1 MQLPICLIWTSTSLR
16 KLSRFLLCQGT
27 CLFKHIELPSLPV
40 FTKQAALLVGGG
52 WGVHFTEVGITERRL
67 PASPWETIQLGICHR
82 AEQKARLL
90 YYYSCARRNIGVAQT
105 LLLLR
110 TKAVCL

>member
-1 MQLPICLIWTSTSLR
+1 MNSFGMQLPICLIWTSTSLR

-40 FTKQAALLVGGG
+40 FTKQEALLGGR
-52 WGVHFTEVGITERRL
+52 GVHFTEVGITERRL
-67 PASPWETIQLGICHR
+67 PAALWETIQLDLSHG

-90 YYYSCARRNIGVAQT
+90 
-105 LLLLR
+105 
-110 TKAVCL
+110 